1 MPHAAG
7 FTPLEGSHRDP
18 LAGAELVGPTP
29 PDSEVSVSVLVR
41 RGGSHDASA
50 QVAALAAVR
59 PSEREHVAPE
69 DFAARYG
76 ASTADLDKVAAY
88 AEGHGL
94 EVAESDAARR
104 TVVLRG
110 SAKAMSEAFDVT
122 LEEYSHPELGTYRG
136 RTGTVGLP
144 AELGGVVEGVLGL
157 DDRPAAHPRFV
168 FSSPDAAVADS
179 GRVAAPAAAVP
190 FTPPQVASL
199 YEFPDSA
206 GAGRGAGA
214 GHGQCIGLIEL
225 GGGYHPS
232 DLHAYFHSL
241 GVHRPRVVSVGVDGA
256 TNSPGSEADVEVVL
270 DIEVSGSIA
279 NEATVAVY
287 FAPNTTQGFL
297 DAITTAIHDTRH
309 RPSVLSISWGSA
321 ESTWTE
327 QAMDAMDQAFAD
339 AALLGVT
346 VCVAAGD
353 HGAGDGV
360 AGKNAHADFPAS
372 SPHALGCG
380 GTHLEAAGGAI
391 AVERVWNNGNGWA
404 GGGGVSDH
412 FDPPAWQAGAG
423 VPPSV
428 NPGGRVG
435 RGVPDVA
442 GDADSETGYRIHVNG
457 EDTVVGGTSAVAPL
471 WAALTAILNERKA
484 TRLGFLNPTLYA
496 LAPPAASFHDIVAG
510 NNVVAPAPGYQ
521 AGPGWDACTGLG
533 TPIGAGLLAAL

>member
-7 FTPLEGSHRDP
+7 FTPLEGSHREP
-18 LAGAELVGPTP
+18 LQGAELVGPVS
-29 PDSEVSVSVLVR
+29 PDSEVTVSVLVR
-41 RGGSHDASA
+41 RGGSQDASA
-50 QVAALAAVR
+50 SVAALAAAR
-59 PSEREHVAPE
+59 PSERQHVAPE
-69 DFAARYG
+69 DFAAHYG
-76 ASTADLDKVAAY
+76 ASAEDLDRVAAF
-88 AEGHGL
+88 AGEHGL
-94 EVAESDAARR
+94 EVLESDAARR

-110 SAKAMSEAFDVT
+110 SAQRMSEAFDVT
-122 LEEYSHPELGTYRG
+122 LGEYRTPELESYRG

-144 AELGGVVEGVLGL
+144 EELGGVVEAVLGL
-157 DDRPAAHPRFV
+157 DNRPAAHPRFV

-190 FTPPQVASL
+190 FTPPQVAAL
-199 YEFPDSA
+199 YEFPNST
-206 GAGRGAGA
+206 GAGA

-241 GVHRPRVVSVGVDGA
+241 GVHPPRVVSVGVDGA
-256 TNSPGSEADVEVVL
+256 TNSPGSEADIEVVL

-321 ESTWTE
+321 ESTWTA
-327 QAMDAMDQAFAD
+327 QTMNAMDQAFAD

-360 AGKNAHADFPAS
+360 GDGKAHADFPAS

-391 AVERVWNNGNGWA
+391 AAERVWNNGNGWA
-404 GGGGVSDH
+404 GGGGVSDQ
-412 FDPPAWQAGAG
+412 FPLPAWQAAAG

-428 NPGGRVG
+428 NPGANVG

-442 GDADSETGYRIHVNG
+442 GNADSETGYRIHVNG

-471 WAALTAILNERKA
+471 WAALTAILNESKA
-484 TRLGFLNPTLYA
+484 TRLGFLNPTLYM
-496 LAPPAASFHDIVAG
+496 LAAPSASFHDIVNG
-510 NNVVAPAPGYQ
+510 NNVVPGAPGYD
-521 AGPGWDACTGLG
+521 AGPGWDACSGLG
-533 TPIGAGLLAAL
+533 TPIGTGLLAAL